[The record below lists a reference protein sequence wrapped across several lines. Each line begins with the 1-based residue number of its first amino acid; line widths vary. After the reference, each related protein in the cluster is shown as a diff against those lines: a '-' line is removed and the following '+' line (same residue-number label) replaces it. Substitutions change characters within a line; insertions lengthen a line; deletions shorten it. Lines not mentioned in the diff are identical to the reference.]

1 MPPTRRAYLT
11 TLGTA
16 AAVGLAGCAGGNG
29 GSGGADSAS
38 ETTIDTSYE
47 CELTERDPVTELSQP
62 VEGPSDATVTVD
74 VFEDFACPHCADFAT
89 GGLSRLKDE
98 YLDGNDVRF
107 RHFDFPIP
115 VSEWSGRVANA
126 ARSIQETQ
134 DDAAFFEFSLAAYDN
149 LSEYSW
155 QLVGDLA
162 EQVGA
167 DPCRVLSDASN
178 ATYEQVLD
186 ANRQTGIDRGVES
199 TPGIFVNDTLIEPP
213 ESGGWYEPVSSAID
227 DAL

>member
-1 MPPTRRAYLT
+1 MPSTRRAYLT
-11 TLGTA
+11 TVGTA
-16 AAVGLAGCAGGNG
+16 AAVGLAGCAGDTGPG
-29 GSGGADSAS
+29 
-38 ETTIDTSYE
+38 TTSHS
-47 CELTERDPVTELSQP
+47 CELTEREPVADLSQP
-62 VEGPSDATVTVD
+62 VVGPSEATVTVD

-89 GGLSRLKDE
+89 GGLSQLKTD
-98 YLDGNDVRF
+98 YLAGETVRF

-115 VSEWSGRVANA
+115 VSDWSNRVANA
-126 ARSIQETQ
+126 ARSVQQTQ
-134 DDAAFFEFSLAAYDN
+134 DDAAFFEFSLAAYENQAD
-149 LSEYSW
+149 YSW
-155 QLVGDLA
+155 QLIGDLA
-162 EQVGA
+162 DEVGA

-178 ATYEQVLD
+178 ATYEQVLS

>member
-1 MPPTRRAYLT
+1 MTTTRRGYLT
-11 TLGTA
+11 VVGTA
-16 AAVGLAGCAGGNG
+16 TAGLAGCTGG
-29 GSGGADSAS
+29 GSS
-38 ETTIDTSYE
+38 EPTAETAAIDTSYE
-47 CELTERDPVTELSQP
+47 CELTVRDSVAELSQP

-89 GGLSRLKDE
+89 GGLSQLKADYVE
-98 YLDGNDVRF
+98 GEEVRF

-115 VSEWSGRVANA
+115 VSEWSNRVANA
-126 ARSIQETQ
+126 ARSVQETQ
-134 DDAAFFEFSLAAYDN
+134 DDAAFFEFSLAAYEN
-149 LSEYSW
+149 QANYSW

-162 EQVGA
+162 EAVGA

-178 ATYEQVLD
+178 ATYEQVLN

-227 DAL
+227 DVL

>member
-1 MPPTRRAYLT
+1 MSPTRRTYLT
-11 TLGTA
+11 TVGTA
-16 AAVGLAGCAGGNG
+16 AAVVGLAGCSDTNSSSDA
-29 GSGGADSAS
+29 SGATA
-38 ETTIDTSYE
+38 TSHD
-47 CELTERDPVTELSQP
+47 CELTDREPVAELSQP
-62 VEGPSDATVTVD
+62 VEGSSDAAVTVD

-89 GGLSRLKDE
+89 GGLTQLKNE
-98 YLDGNDVRF
+98 YVEGGDVRF

-115 VSEWSGRVANA
+115 VSDWSGRVANA

-134 DDAAFFEFSLAAYDN
+134 GDAAFFAFSLAAYEN
-149 LSEYSW
+149 SEDYSW
-155 QLVGDLA
+155 QLIGDLA
-162 EQVGA
+162 EDVEA

-178 ATYEQVLD
+178 ATYEQVLS

-213 ESGGWYEPVSSAID
+213 ESGGWYDPVSSAID